1 MTILKAVKTDMD
13 RLRSIFAMV
22 DAKPPAKP
30 PVGAGQVPTA
40 TAVVS
45 QLEGERAPGLD
56 LGEVRV
62 KS

>member
-1 MTILKAVKTDMD
+1 MTVLKAVKTDMD

-30 PVGAGQVPTA
+30 VGQGQVPTA